1 MPQDVKTI
9 SQPPGEALLTQLKKT
24 FNTFINPFAYDPS
37 QYYSVSGFT
46 NPKGVLSGQT
56 LSEREKLL
64 DVVGRTGGLAV
75 GWAALALAIQQATRR
90 QRTVQRRADVVSQLS
105 SRRPVLALSPR
116 TTARE
121 EQRYEEIGVPTDSL
135 DKSAE
140 TAAAVRALSNIEV
153 PEQPVRASLPD
164 ILNPLNPL
172 KRYREESRGGERV
185 AAPMLAATLLTPL
198 AVLYAGWRLGENRS
212 DATEAQQAQQKKMA
226 AKARLDRLTAA
237 EMART
242 RGKEAAEKTGFF
254 QEVAHPVD
262 WASSKGTSDLS
273 SWFAKQPSPVSE
285 PSALLHDPKGMYETY
300 VKGLWWVWA
309 LGSLAGAYAVSRKV
323 FDRMDPARARMSE
336 LKRLA
341 RRRTLSEG
349 APTFALAG
357 QETGPDLPRTAPRL
371 PVSVETK
378 ALPEYQPEPVDPYQS
393 VEMPEER
400 LPIRLE

>member
-9 SQPPGEALLTQLKKT
+9 SQPPGEALLTQLKKS

-90 QRTVQRRADVVSQLS
+90 QRNVQRRADVVSQMA
-105 SRRPVLALSPR
+105 SRRPVLSISPKV
-116 TTARE
+116 TARE
-121 EQRYEEIGVPTDSL
+121 ERQYEEAGVPADAL

-140 TAAAVRALSNIEV
+140 TAAAVKALSNIEV

-212 DATEAQQAQQKKMA
+212 DASEARQAQQKRMA
-226 AKARLDRLTAA
+226 AKAKLDRLLAV

-242 RGKEAAEKTGFF
+242 RGKEAAEKT
-254 QEVAHPVD
+254 
-262 WASSKGTSDLS
+262 ASLS
-273 SWFAKQPSPVSE
+273 SWLASRPSIFSE
-285 PSALLHDPKGMYETY
+285 PSAIIHDPKGMYETY
-300 VKGLWWVWA
+300 GKGLWWVWA
-309 LGSLAGAYAVSRKV
+309 LASLAGAYAVSRKV
-323 FDRMDPARARMSE
+323 FDRMDPARARMGE
-336 LKRLA
+336 LNRLA
-341 RRRTLSEG
+341 RRRTLTEG

-357 QETGPDLPRTAPRL
+357 QETGPDLPRTTPRL
-371 PVSVETK
+371 PVAVETK
-378 ALPEYQPEPVDPYQS
+378 ALPEYRPEPVDPYQS
-393 VEMPEER
+393 MEMPEER